1 MAVDR
6 EFSNWE
12 KTAMLCHINYQMNR
26 DPKRSREITILDFNP
41 WSDDSDRQQ
50 SEKSDS
56 VSWEEMGVMFKR
68 LNNGR

>member
-12 KTAMLCHINYQMNR
+12 KTATVCHLNYQMNR

-50 SEKSDS
+50 SEQSDS

>member
-12 KTAMLCHINYQMNR
+12 KTATVCHINYQMNR